1 MYKKHLEH
9 FLTVSLKYLFDF
21 DYTIFHNAYMML
33 LMAPFIIKLAIVG
46 MAAYLYEGIIT
57 VKEDLIEIKSTAV
70 AAKQNWIN
78 SEMRETIVHN
88 LRSLKSTLI
97 ENSFRTR

>member
-1 MYKKHLEH
+1 MYKKHIEH

-33 LMAPFIIKLAIVG
+33 LMGPFIIKLVIVG

-57 VKEDLIEIKSTAV
+57 VKKDLIEIKSTAV
-70 AAKQNWIN
+70 ACKQNWSN
-78 SEMRETIVHN
+78 STIRETIAHN
-88 LRSLKSTLI
+88 MRSLKSTHI